1 MGVRDLLAQLGP
13 LSSHILGDNYS
24 AQFQRDILCSA
35 EYEAYL
41 ALALYQCDA
50 KDVYICIDSVSSSK
64 RLTGT
69 AVCADSFTIA
79 HRRSVR

>member
-1 MGVRDLLAQLGP
+1 MIGGQLLEYL
-13 LSSHILGDNYS
+13 HRILGDNYS

-41 ALALYQCDA
+41 ALAPYQCDA

-69 AVCADSFTIA
+69 AVCADGAFFIYYSP
-79 HRRSVR
+79 